1 MSHHSNSPT
10 STAHIKLEEQ
20 PAAKLSSPSILPLKR
35 KTPPTDND
43 ASESNTVTAVVL
55 DNDSNGSADDD
66 ADEQDEIRDPP
77 RASREPPPSFPA
89 PPSEYETGRI
99 DCPSCHKQV
108 AFRDEETG
116 KLSIKRWQQHWESC
130 AGQTQENTGR
140 RSPPTRSVQ
149 QRSIHNLVSSHMDNY
164 QPESD
169 DPRFPSMMSHPP
181 TKRRRAKRTEEERI
195 AYLRADPYV
204 AKFEAYRVLCASCD
218 KWIRLRPNS
227 TYCSIPWDAHRK
239 SCLSKKIS
247 NKNTYALDERNS
259 LFTKDPD
266 VRKFDAERVLCAVC
280 DHWIPINSEDHLQA
294 VQTWLNHRGDC
305 AKRAAA
311 AAGVSHHGPTPS
323 TGSGGSPPQHV
334 LRSFNNFP
342 PRSHLHIPARLPLGP
357 PPSGPLSPPVRDRD
371 TDPYRRHHPQSY
383 SQLAPRRDA
392 SPTASRDS
400 QGRNESRVKPERKE
414 RESSQQQQGDLDV
427 DADGDP
433 DADADADGEA
443 ESDLDSNQI
452 RVVDLSHPPSGQSP
466 VAANNTNGKSFQP
479 SNAHSTRIHPS
490 DPSTPSGIDAGPQSE
505 TIMYSPAAGIF
516 PPGPANES
524 RRRNAEQRA
533 ATLRA
538 DTLIKHV
545 EPNRVFCSLCE
556 KWVQLRQDSSFCAYP
571 WFQHRGKCLA
581 RYQRRAQ
588 KAAEIEDIKKRRA
601 MGGGSSVRT
610 VYAHDPQR
618 YGQAP
623 PYPPRSRHPSTSHHH
638 HAQGHFAYPPSHP
651 HRMYPEDKRLLRAPH
666 PHRSG
671 EEDGMDYFSGSDQG
685 HSDDEDG
692 MNTRFDYRGLSA
704 SASPASEGR
713 SVSVASMA
721 SVDEDQGPEY
731 VEDADVYE
739 RPGLS
744 RTQSQQQR
752 GKSVESDAAAPDVI
766 CSDAHRN
773 GDSRPDG
780 SEDKVRKAGTDA
792 DFDRPKE
799 VGKQGLST
807 SQPQGESS
815 ASTSG
820 ARPPNQA
827 QLTNMHRPIAPR
839 DAPHVIQPPRS
850 RTDVHHQNRPADPG
864 HSLIPVHPQ
873 HGKPY
878 HHHHGAI
885 NGGPGPYRYSQHPR
899 EQTYTDPR
907 PRSDSAHAYAYEG
920 GRIYREKSHR
930 VHRGPSQVRSHG
942 PYGNGALPSSY
953 PSDLSPQNG
962 NGRGVLADLDSPAGR
977 KQFVSHSI
985 AYLFQT
991 TYDCSP
997 CSSDELSIS
1006 ALVAYLNAA
1015 MPMDKHEDF
1024 DTAEVVKCVGA
1035 LREKGKVLLEGD
1047 VVRKVRKSRE

>member
-1 MSHHSNSPT
+1 R
-10 STAHIKLEEQ
+10 
-20 PAAKLSSPSILPLKR
+20 LPLKR

-43 ASESNTVTAVVL
+43 ASESNT
-55 DNDSNGSADDD
+55 
-66 ADEQDEIRDPP
+66 
-77 RASREPPPSFPA
+77 PPPSFPA

-130 AGQTQENTGR
+130 

-334 LRSFNNFP
+334 L
-342 PRSHLHIPARLPLGP
+342 L
-357 PPSGPLSPPVRDRD
+357 
-371 TDPYRRHHPQSY
+371 
-383 SQLAPRRDA
+383 
-392 SPTASRDS
+392 
-400 QGRNESRVKPERKE
+400 
-414 RESSQQQQGDLDV
+414 
-427 DADGDP
+427 
-433 DADADADGEA
+433 
-443 ESDLDSNQI
+443 
-452 RVVDLSHPPSGQSP
+452 VDLSHPPSGQSP

-618 YGQAP
+618 
-623 PYPPRSRHPSTSHHH
+623 
-638 HAQGHFAYPPSHP
+638 
-651 HRMYPEDKRLLRAPH
+651 
-666 PHRSG
+666 
-671 EEDGMDYFSGSDQG
+671 

-721 SVDEDQGPEY
+721 S
-731 VEDADVYE
+731 
-739 RPGLS
+739 
-744 RTQSQQQR
+744 
-752 GKSVESDAAAPDVI
+752 
-766 CSDAHRN
+766 
-773 GDSRPDG
+773 
-780 SEDKVRKAGTDA
+780 
-792 DFDRPKE
+792 

>member
-1 MSHHSNSPT
+1 MS
-10 STAHIKLEEQ
+10 Q
-20 PAAKLSSPSILPLKR
+20 LPLKR

-55 DNDSNGSADDD
+55 DNDSSGCADDD

-77 RASREPPPSFPA
+77 RASH
-89 PPSEYETGRI
+89 
-99 DCPSCHKQV
+99 CPSCHKQV

-130 AGQTQENTGR
+130 SAGQTQENTGR

-311 AAGVSHHGPTPS
+311 AAGVSHHGPTP
-323 TGSGGSPPQHV
+323 TSGGSPPQHER
-334 LRSFNNFP
+334 RSFHNFP
-342 PRSHLHIPARLPLGP
+342 PRSHLHIPGRLPPP
-357 PPSGPLSPPVRDRD
+357 PPSQGRLSPPVRDA
-371 TDPYRRHHPQSY
+371 DPYRRHHHQSY

-392 SPTASRDS
+392 SPTASREA

-414 RESSQQQQGDLDV
+414 RESSQQQGDLDV

-466 VAANNTNGKSFQP
+466 VAAHTNTNGKSFQ
-479 SNAHSTRIHPS
+479 SSTTHSTRIHLS
-490 DPSTPSGIDAGPQSE
+490 DPSTPSGIDVGPQSE
-505 TIMYSPAAGIF
+505 TIIYSPAAGIF

-601 MGGGSSVRT
+601 IGGGSSSRT
-610 VYAHDPQR
+610 IYAHDPQR
-618 YGQAP
+618 FGQAP

-638 HAQGHFAYPPSHP
+638 HTQGHFAYPPPHP
-651 HRMYPEDKRLLRAPH
+651 HRMYPEDKRLLRH

-671 EEDGMDYFSGSDQG
+671 EEDGMDYLSGSDQG

-692 MNTRFDYRGLSA
+692 MNIRFDYRGLSV

-721 SVDEDQGPEY
+721 SADEDQAPEY
-731 VEDADVYE
+731 VEDADSFE

-752 GKSVESDAAAPDVI
+752 GKSVESDAAPDVV

-780 SEDKVRKAGTDA
+780 SEDKARKAGTDA
-792 DFDRPKE
+792 DFNGLKE
-799 VGKQGLST
+799 VGSFFVHDVSSRCSLNANRIVQLMQAIPLFLSILNMENPITITMVLSMGVQVRIDTRNIRESKHIRIPGLGVT
-807 SQPQGESS
+807 
-815 ASTSG
+815 A
-820 ARPPNQA
+820 
-827 QLTNMHRPIAPR
+827 LM
-839 DAPHVIQPPRS
+839 
-850 RTDVHHQNRPADPG
+850 RT
-864 HSLIPVHPQ
+864 LM
-873 HGKPY
+873 K
-878 HHHHGAI
+878 
-885 NGGPGPYRYSQHPR
+885 
-899 EQTYTDPR
+899 
-907 PRSDSAHAYAYEG
+907 
-920 GRIYREKSHR
+920 
-930 VHRGPSQVRSHG
+930 VRSHG
-942 PYGNGALPSSY
+942 PYGNGALPSY
-953 PSDLSPQNG
+953 PSDLPPQNG